1 MFMRLLQVKVKPETS
16 GDLPRIYNEKII
28 PALQQTIGCL
38 YASLIQSVDHPDES
52 ISMTLWDTPDHAEAY
67 EQGGLFQRL
76 LHEAEPYLAETS
88 EWKIQLSQD
97 FTLEYKPV
105 REEPVVK
112 SYNVA
117 ATAGD
122 RRLLIEQESRM
133 YVRIVSAQLKP
144 GNKEE
149 FGRLYASEILTA
161 LRNVRGCRYAFLTEG
176 IEERNEVLS
185 VTIWSSKQDAEAYE
199 ASGLFDQLQK
209 KVQHAYSELYQWK
222 MAVERQSGRRV
233 ATSDE
238 MIVQGY
244 NVVTGRSFP

>member
-97 FTLEYKPV
+97 FTLE
-105 REEPVVK
+105 
-112 SYNVA
+112 
-117 ATAGD
+117 
-122 RRLLIEQESRM
+122 I
-133 YVRIVSAQLKP
+133 
-144 GNKEE
+144 
-149 FGRLYASEILTA
+149 GRAH
-161 LRNVRGCRYAFLTEG
+161 V
-176 IEERNEVLS
+176 
-185 VTIWSSKQDAEAYE
+185 
-199 ASGLFDQLQK
+199 
-209 KVQHAYSELYQWK
+209 
-222 MAVERQSGRRV
+222 
-233 ATSDE
+233 
-238 MIVQGY
+238 
-244 NVVTGRSFP
+244 